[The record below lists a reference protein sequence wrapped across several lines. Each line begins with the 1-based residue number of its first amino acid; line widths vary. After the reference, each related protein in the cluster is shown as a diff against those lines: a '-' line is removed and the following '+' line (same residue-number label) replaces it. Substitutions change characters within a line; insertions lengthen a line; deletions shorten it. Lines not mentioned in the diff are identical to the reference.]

1 MNNIES
7 RSGMNETGT
16 TLSRPAIE
24 GSLRKGLV
32 LLFASLWLTAC
43 AVGPN
48 YKEPDIPVNEKFE
61 AGAQQ
66 TYSQEASVGRFWETF
81 GDDTLNALVADAVK
95 ANHDLRIALSRFYEA
110 RAARGESRF
119 DLAPTIT
126 ASGGYTEQRFGQG
139 QGVQVPGGTT
149 EVYDAGFDAFW
160 ELDFF
165 GRVRRNIESR
175 NADLRAAEAD
185 LHDAQVIVIA
195 EVARTYFELR
205 GQQSQLDVARRNVT
219 NQQDTLNLTNARLQ
233 AGRGTELD
241 TSRAQAQLSTTLGT
255 IAPLE
260 AAVARSI
267 HRLSV
272 LTGREPTA
280 LTSTLTPARE
290 LPPLPNVI
298 AVGNPA
304 DLLRRRPDIK
314 ASERALAADT
324 ARIGIAVAD
333 LFPRVTFTGSLGYAA
348 VDSSSLGDSGTGTRL
363 IAPGI
368 SWAAFDLGRVRA
380 QIAGARARADGSLAR
395 YEQTVLRALEET
407 ENSLVTHAR
416 SRERLEHVNASAQ
429 ASATAARLARTR
441 FDGGIADF
449 LTVLDTERTLLEAE
463 DALAQSRTDTA
474 TSLVAVYKALGGGWQ
489 DLPLPGGA
497 PIASASPGSR

>member
-1 MNNIES
+1 
-7 RSGMNETGT
+7 MNEKHIAWT
-16 TLSRPAIE
+16 S
-24 GSLRKGLV
+24 GLTRGLAV
-32 LLFASLWLTAC
+32 LFGSLWLTAC

-48 YKEPDIPVNEKFE
+48 YVKPETPVTEKFE
-61 AGAQQ
+61 GAAQQ
-66 TYSQEASVGRFWETF
+66 TYTQETSVGKFWEQF
-81 GDDTLNALVADAVK
+81 GDDTLNSLVTESLGS
-95 ANHDLRIALSRFYEA
+95 NHDLRIALARFYEA

-126 ASGGYTEQRFGQG
+126 AGGGYTEQRLAQPDRAL
-139 QGVQVPGGTT
+139 VPGGQT

-165 GRVRRNIESR
+165 GRVRRNIEAS

-185 LHDAQVIVIA
+185 LHDAQIIVIA

-205 GQQSQLDVARRNVT
+205 GQQLQLDVARRNVA
-219 NQQDTLNLTNARLQ
+219 NQQDTLSLTNARLE

-241 TSRAQAQLSTTLGT
+241 TSRAQAQLSATLGT

-260 AAVARSI
+260 AAVSRSI

-280 LTSTLTPARE
+280 LTSTLITARE

-324 ARIGIAVAD
+324 ARIGVAVAD
-333 LFPRVTFTGSLGYAA
+333 LFPRVTFTGSVGYAA
-348 VDSSSLGDSGTGTRL
+348 GSASNLGDSGTGTRL

-380 QIAGARARADGSLAR
+380 QIAGARARAGGSLAR

-407 ENSLVTHAR
+407 EDALVTHAR
-416 SRERLEHVNASAQ
+416 SRERLEHVAASAQ
-429 ASATAARLARTR
+429 ASGTAARLARTR
-441 FDGGIADF
+441 YDGGISDF
-449 LTVLDTERTLLEAE
+449 LTVLDTERTLLESE
-463 DALAQSRTDTA
+463 DRLAQSRTDTA
-474 TSLVAVYKALGGGWQ
+474 TSLIAVYKALGGGWE
-489 DLPLPGGA
+489 DVPLPGGTPVA
-497 PIASASPGSR
+497 AASTGSR

>member
-1 MNNIES
+1 MFENTS
-7 RSGMNETGT
+7 KVLPVARSLAALAVASI
-16 TLSRPAIE
+16 LS
-24 GSLRKGLV
+24 
-32 LLFASLWLTAC
+32 AC

-48 YKEPDIPVNEKFE
+48 YHEPKTPVTSDQF
-61 AGAQQ
+61 AGATQA
-66 TYSQEASVGRFWETF
+66 TYSREESLVRFWEQF
-81 GDDTLNALVADAVK
+81 NDDALNTLVSDSLKSNL
-95 ANHDLRIALSRFYEA
+95 DLRIALSRFYEA

-119 DLAPTIT
+119 DLGPTVT
-126 ASGGYTEQRFGQG
+126 ASGGYTEQMYSTQQPAAIPAGSR
-139 QGVQVPGGTT
+139 
-149 EVYDAGFDAFW
+149 EIKYYDAGFDAVW

-165 GRVRRNIESR
+165 GRVRRNIEAR

-205 GQQSQLDVARRNVT
+205 GQQSQLAVARRNVS
-219 NQQDTLNLTNARLQ
+219 NQTDTLNLTNARLN
-233 AGRGTELD
+233 AGRGTELE
-241 TSRAQAQLSTTLGT
+241 TSQAQAQLSATLGS

-260 AAVARSI
+260 AAVSRSI

-280 LTSTLTPARE
+280 LTNALTTARE

-304 DLLRRRPDIK
+304 DLLRRRPDIRV
-314 ASERALAADT
+314 SERALAADT

-333 LFPRVTFTGSLGYAA
+333 LFPHVTFTGSVGYAA
-348 VDSSSLGDSGTGTRL
+348 VNSGNLGDSGTGTRL

-368 SWAAFDLGRVRA
+368 SWAAFDIGRVRA
-380 QIAGARARADGSLAR
+380 QIAGARAHADGSLAR

-407 ENSLVTHAR
+407 EDALITHAR
-416 SRERLEHVNASAQ
+416 SRERLEHVAASAQ
-429 ASATAARLARTR
+429 ASGTAARLARTR
-441 FDGGIADF
+441 YDGGISDF
-449 LTVLDTERTLLEAE
+449 LTVLDTERTQLEAE
-463 DALAQSRTDTA
+463 DRLAQSRTDTA

-489 DLPLPGGA
+489 DAPLPGPLAGSLPGGTPVA
-497 PIASASPGSR
+497 AASTSSR